1 MTDRVWIIGFGDIA
15 RRVARRLLDQ
25 GKAVTGLV
33 RRTEAAKELK
43 AMGVQSVAADLD
55 EAVSLMT
62 VAVNAADVYFFAP
75 PSSVDEND
83 WHMRNFLAAI
93 TGQRPRKILYI
104 STTGVYGNSHGAWV
118 NEQTPTNPNTDRGKR
133 RLDAEQHLQAY
144 GARNNIPVVILR
156 VGGIYGPGRLPLR
169 QLESGR
175 PVLTDED
182 SGYTNR
188 IHADDL
194 AMICTEAMER
204 GEGIYNVSD
213 GKPGTMAQY
222 FTDLAEALGYPI
234 PERISLEEARDV
246 LPAGMLSYLEES
258 RRLDTTRLMDEL
270 KVELQYPDLASGIE
284 SIRKKMSQNF
294 STENS

>member
-1 MTDRVWIIGFGDIA
+1 MADRIWIVGFGDIA
-15 RRVARRLLDQ
+15 RRVAKRLQQQ
-25 GKAVTGLV
+25 GMAVTGLV
-33 RRTEAAKELK
+33 RRAEAAEALE
-43 AMGVQSVAADLD
+43 AMGIEPVVADLD
-55 EAVSLMT
+55 DVASLKAL
-62 VAVNAADVYFFAP
+62 AVNDADVYFFAP
-75 PSSVDEND
+75 PSSVDEQD
-83 WHMRNFLAAI
+83 HRMRNFLAAI
-93 TGQRPRKILYI
+93 AGQRPRKLLYI

-118 NEQTPTNPNTDRGKR
+118 NEQTPAHPNTERGKR
-133 RLDAEQHLQAY
+133 RLDAEQQLQAF
-144 GARNNIPVVILR
+144 GQANNVPVVILR

-194 AMICTEAMER
+194 AMVCTVAMER

-222 FTDLAEALGYPI
+222 FTDLAEALEYPI
-234 PERISLEEARDV
+234 PERISLQQAREV

-258 RRLDTTRLMDEL
+258 RRLDTSRLMDEL
-270 KVELQYPDLASGIE
+270 GIKLEYPDLTSGIE
-284 SIRKKMSQNF
+284 SIKR
-294 STENS
+294 ER